1 MKHFY
6 TFFLTLFLTAYFG
19 HAQNLITNSTFTDAT
34 NWSLINSTVGSIETP
49 ADSHTADGSS
59 SYKFTA
65 HDTYNGHI
73 AHSQVSVLK
82 LEAGSYMMSCWVK
95 GPIGSKSKLQVFQD
109 SIITSNV
116 HISATADWEQ
126 VTRSFTLTKT
136 GAQPRVYNSKN
147 DGTSVILID
156 DVVFKRVTT
165 EAPAS
170 LDFATG
176 WYPVNA
182 TATVSVSGTTHTLNL
197 IAGTPKLK
205 LYDHYVD
212 ADTNKFIKIDLKNNS
227 TNTGLQIS
235 YLGSD
240 GNTKYNIQT
249 ITAID
254 TSVKTYEFN
263 MTNAA
268 WTGNIE
274 DINIIIKK
282 RNSADS
288 AWIAVDATSG
298 ETVDFSAI
306 TISAASTLTTQDF
319 EKASISIY
327 PNPVS
332 SELSIVSDMKVE
344 SVKVLDLMGR
354 TVLSK
359 IQMVAPVLNVGG
371 LQKGVYM
378 IELSNENGKSQ
389 TKKFIKK

>member
-6 TFFLTLFLTAYFG
+6 TFFLTLILTAYFG

-34 NWSLINSTVGSIETP
+34 NWTVVNTTGSIKSP
-49 ADSHTADGSS
+49 ADSHTADESS
-59 SYKFTA
+59 SFELIA
-65 HDTYNGHI
+65 QNGNFNGQIRHD
-73 AHSQVSVLK
+73 QVGASK

-95 GPIGSKSKLQVFQD
+95 GPVGSRSKLQVYQGE
-109 SIITSNV
+109 IINSEV

-126 VTRSFTLTKT
+126 VTRSFMLTKN
-136 GAQPRVYNSKN
+136 GAQPRVLNSKN
-147 DGTSVILID
+147 DGTWVILID

-182 TATVSVSGTTHTLNL
+182 TATVSGTTHTLNL
-197 IAGTPKLK
+197 NAGSPKLK

-240 GNTKYNIQT
+240 GNTKYNTQT
-249 ITAID
+249 ITASD
-254 TSVKTYEFN
+254 FSVKTYEFN

-282 RNSADS
+282 RKADDNG
-288 AWIAVDATSG
+288 WTTVNATS

>member
-19 HAQNLITNSTFTDAT
+19 HAQNLITNSTFTDDT

-49 ADSHTADGSS
+49 PDSHTADGSS
-59 SYKFTA
+59 SYKLTA
-65 HDTYNGHI
+65 DDTYNGHI
-73 AHSQVSVLK
+73 AHSQVVASK
-82 LEAGSYMMSCWVK
+82 LEAGSYMMSYWVK
-95 GPIGSKSKLQVFQD
+95 GPVGSRSKLQVYHQGGAI
-109 SIITSNV
+109 SSSPHNTS
-116 HISATADWEQ
+116 STDWEQ
-126 VTRSFTLTKT
+126 VTHSFTLAKASATPK
-136 GAQPRVYNSKN
+136 VYNSKN
-147 DGTSVILID
+147 DGTWVILID

-182 TATVSVSGTTHTLNL
+182 TDTVSGTTHTLNL
-197 IAGTPKLK
+197 NAGSPKLK

-240 GNTKYNIQT
+240 GNTKYNTQT
-249 ITAID
+249 ITASDI
-254 TSVKTYEFN
+254 SVKTYEFN

-282 RNSADS
+282 RKADDNG
-288 AWIAVDATSG
+288 WTTVNATSG

>member
-34 NWSLINSTVGSIETP
+34 NWAVVNTTGSIKSP
-49 ADSHTADGSS
+49 ANSHTTDGSS
-59 SYKFTA
+59 SFELIA
-65 HDTYNGHI
+65 QNGNYNGHI
-73 AHSQVSVLK
+73 AHSQVVASK

-95 GPIGSKSKLQVFQD
+95 GPVGSKSKLQVFQD
-109 SIITSNV
+109 AMITSNV

-197 IAGTPKLK
+197 NAGTPKLK

-227 TNTGLQIS
+227 TNTGLQIT

-282 RNSADS
+282 RNAADS
-288 AWIAVDATSG
+288 AWITVDATSG

>member
-6 TFFLTLFLTAYFG
+6 TFFLTLILTAYFG
-19 HAQNLITNSTFTDAT
+19 HAQNLITNSTFTVAD
-34 NWSLINSTVGSIETP
+34 NWTVVNTTGSIKSP
-49 ADSHTADGSS
+49 PDSHTADGSS
-59 SYKFTA
+59 SFELTA
-65 HDTYNGHI
+65 GSTYNGHI
-73 AHSQVSVLK
+73 AHSQVGDSK
-82 LEAGSYMMSCWVK
+82 LEAGSYMMSYWVK
-95 GPIGSKSKLQVFQD
+95 GPEGSKSKLQVYQGTAINSD
-109 SIITSNV
+109 VHTSD
-116 HISATADWEQ
+116 TADWEQ
-126 VTRSFTLTKT
+126 VTHSFTLTKASAT
-136 GAQPRVYNSKN
+136 PKVFNSKN

-170 LDFATG
+170 LNFATG

-182 TATVSVSGTTHTLNL
+182 TASVSGTTHTLNL
-197 IAGTPKLK
+197 NAGTPKLK
-205 LYDHYVD
+205 LYDHYVN

-240 GNTKYNIQT
+240 GNTKYNTQT
-249 ITAID
+249 ITARD

-282 RNSADS
+282 RNAADTGW
-288 AWIAVDATSG
+288 AIVDATSG

>member
-6 TFFLTLFLTAYFG
+6 TFFLTLILTAYFG

-34 NWSLINSTVGSIETP
+34 NWTVVNTTGSIKSP

-59 SYKFTA
+59 SFELIA
-65 HDTYNGHI
+65 QNGNYNGQIKHD
-73 AHSQVSVLK
+73 QVGASK
-82 LEAGSYMMSCWVK
+82 LEAGNYMMSYWVK
-95 GPIGSKSKLQVFQD
+95 GPAGSKSKLQVYQG
-109 SIITSNV
+109 SAINSNV
-116 HISATADWEQ
+116 HTSATADWEQ
-126 VTRSFTLTKT
+126 VTHSFTLTKT
-136 GAQPRVYNSKN
+136 GAQPKVFNSKN

-165 EAPAS
+165 EALAS

-182 TATVSVSGTTHTLNL
+182 TASVSGTTHTLNL
-197 IAGTPKLK
+197 DAGSPKLK

-240 GNTKYNIQT
+240 GNTKYNTQT
-249 ITAID
+249 ITASD
-254 TSVKTYEFN
+254 TSVKTYEFD

-282 RNSADS
+282 RKADDTG
-288 AWIAVDATSG
+288 WTTVNATSG

>member
-6 TFFLTLFLTAYFG
+6 TFFLTLILTAYFG

-34 NWSLINSTVGSIETP
+34 NWTVVNTTGSIKSP

-59 SYKFTA
+59 SFELIA
-65 HDTYNGHI
+65 QNGNYNGQIKHD
-73 AHSQVSVLK
+73 QVGASK
-82 LEAGSYMMSCWVK
+82 LEAGNYMMSYWVK
-95 GPIGSKSKLQVFQD
+95 GPVGSRSKLQVYQGAAINSD
-109 SIITSNV
+109 V

-126 VTRSFTLTKT
+126 VTHSFTLTKT
-136 GAQPRVYNSKN
+136 GAQPKVFNSKN
-147 DGTSVILID
+147 DGTTVILID

-165 EAPAS
+165 EALAS

-182 TATVSVSGTTHTLNL
+182 TASVSGTTHTLNL
-197 IAGTPKLK
+197 DAGSPKLK

-240 GNTKYNIQT
+240 GNTKYNTQT
-249 ITAID
+249 ITASD
-254 TSVKTYEFN
+254 TSVKTYEFD

-282 RNSADS
+282 RKADDTG
-288 AWIAVDATSG
+288 WTTVNATSG

>member
-19 HAQNLITNSTFTDAT
+19 HAQNLITNSTFTVDT
-34 NWSLINSTVGSIETP
+34 NWTLTNTSVGSIETP
-49 ADSHTADGSS
+49 PDSHTADGSS
-59 SYKFTA
+59 SYKLTA
-65 HDTYNGHI
+65 GSTSNGHI
-73 AHSQVSVLK
+73 KHSPVAASK
-82 LEAGSYMMSCWVK
+82 LEAGNYMMSYWVK
-95 GPIGSKSKLQVFQD
+95 GPAESKSKLQVYQG
-109 SIITSNV
+109 SAINSSV
-116 HISATADWEQ
+116 HTSATADWEQ
-126 VTRSFTLTKT
+126 VTHSFTLKKESATPK
-136 GAQPRVYNSKN
+136 VFNSKN

-182 TATVSVSGTTHTLNL
+182 TASVSGTTHTLNL
-197 IAGTPKLK
+197 NVGNPKLK

-240 GNTKYNIQT
+240 GNTKYNTQT
-249 ITAID
+249 ITASD
-254 TSVKTYEFN
+254 PSVKTYEFD

-282 RNSADS
+282 RKADDS
-288 AWIAVDATSG
+288 GWTIVDATS

>member
-6 TFFLTLFLTAYFG
+6 TFFLTLILTAYFG

-34 NWSLINSTVGSIETP
+34 NWSLINTTVGSIETP
-49 ADSHTADGSS
+49 PDSHTADGSS
-59 SYKFTA
+59 SYKLTA
-65 HDTYNGHI
+65 DVTYNGHI
-73 AHSQVSVLK
+73 AHSQVGASK
-82 LEAGSYMMSCWVK
+82 LEAGNYMMSYWVK
-95 GPIGSKSKLQVFQD
+95 GPVGSKSKLQVYHQGAPIN
-109 SIITSNV
+109 SGV
-116 HISATADWEQ
+116 HNSTTADWEQ
-126 VTRSFTLTKT
+126 VTHSFTLAKASATPK
-136 GAQPRVYNSKN
+136 VFNSKN

-182 TATVSVSGTTHTLNL
+182 TASVSGTTHTLNL
-197 IAGTPKLK
+197 NAGTPKLK

-240 GNTKYNIQT
+240 GNTKYKTQT
-249 ITAID
+249 ITASD
-254 TSVKTYEFN
+254 SSVKTYEFE
-263 MTNAA
+263 MTTS
-268 WTGNIE
+268 WEGNIE

-282 RNSADS
+282 RNAADS
-288 AWIAVDATSG
+288 EWIIVDDTSG

>member
-34 NWSLINSTVGSIETP
+34 DWTVVNTTGSIKSP
-49 ADSHTADGSS
+49 ADSHTADLSS
-59 SYKFTA
+59 SFELTA
-65 HDTYNGHI
+65 GSTYNGHI
-73 AHSQVSVLK
+73 AHSQVGASK
-82 LEAGSYMMSCWVK
+82 LEAGNYMMSYWVK
-95 GPIGSKSKLQVFQD
+95 GPVGSRSKLQVYHQGSAINSSPHD
-109 SIITSNV
+109 TS
-116 HISATADWEQ
+116 STDWEQ
-126 VTRSFTLTKT
+126 VTHSFMLAKASATPK
-136 GAQPRVYNSKN
+136 VFNSQN

-165 EAPAS
+165 EALAS

-182 TATVSVSGTTHTLNL
+182 TASVSGTTHTLNL
-197 IAGTPKLK
+197 NAGTPKLK
-205 LYDHYVD
+205 LYDYYVD

-240 GNTKYNIQT
+240 GNTKYNTQT
-249 ITAID
+249 ITASD

-282 RNSADS
+282 RNAADTGW
-288 AWIAVDATSG
+288 AIVDATSG